1 MSEVRRQLTIRLF
14 AVEQHLRDLD
24 VWSDSAPSPEAL
36 ASDQPFAIDTLEFVE
51 WLQFIFLPRMQDLV
65 QRGAPLPAACG
76 IAPMAEEYFRGLSI
90 AREDSI
96 ARGQSIEANAEQLI
110 AALTAIDRLLSG

>member
-1 MSEVRRQLTIRLF
+1 MNDLRRQLTIRLF

-24 VWSDSAPSPEAL
+24 VWSESAPSAEAL

-51 WLQFIFLPRMQDLV
+51 WLQFIFLPRMQNMV
-65 QRGAPLPAACG
+65 QSGAPLPATCG
-76 IAPMAEEYFRGLSI
+76 VAPMAEEYFKGRPI
-90 AREDSI
+90 VRQ
-96 ARGQSIEANAEQLI
+96 QSDEANTEQLI

>member
-14 AVEQHLRDLD
+14 AVEQHLRDLNA
-24 VWSDSAPSPEAL
+24 WSDSAPSPEAL
-36 ASDQPFAIDTLEFVE
+36 ASNQPFAIDTLEFVE

-65 QRGAPLPAACG
+65 QSGAPLPATCG
-76 IAPMAEEYFRGLSI
+76 VAPMAEEYFRGRSI
-90 AREDSI
+90 VSE
-96 ARGQSIEANAEQLI
+96 QSNEANTEQLI